1 MHVFQNVLHCM
12 GVNFIE
18 RSIEVDFIELDI
30 LSHIMDAFE
39 FFEQVLTPVFKITR
53 SNVSFMS
60 RMRIV
65 KNSKR
70 TLKIL
75 LNILI

>member
-1 MHVFQNVLHCM
+1 M
-12 GVNFIE
+12 

-39 FFEQVLTPVFKITR
+39 FFEQVLTHVFEITR

>member
-1 MHVFQNVLHCM
+1 M
-12 GVNFIE
+12 

-39 FFEQVLTPVFKITR
+39 FFEQVLTPVFEITR